1 MNFMPT
7 PDCLEV
13 INGPED
19 GSEFPIIRTPIDV
32 GADPLCALNLCLDQ
46 KIADQHAR
54 ITVVSEGYRVRRL
67 DKAPVWVNGE
77 PTGMVYSRILR
88 PGNILKL
95 GDTELIFRCSPD
107 GLAMRSRGVTTEG
120 DLVWALKLVKKRIG
134 YAVWQA
140 YSFSSAIAGKFVTPF
155 VIISFALL
163 ALALLFWDY
172 TSILLSNFIR
182 LRY

>member
-7 PDCLEV
+7 PDSLEV

-19 GSEFPIIRTPIDV
+19 GVEFPIIRTPIDA

-46 KIADQHAR
+46 KIADHHAR

-77 PTGMVYSRILR
+77 PAGMVYSQILR

-95 GDTELIFRCSPD
+95 GDTELILRCSPD
-107 GLAMRSRGVTTEG
+107 GLAMRSRGVSTEE
-120 DLVWALKLVKKRIG
+120 DLVWAVKLVRKRIG
-134 YAVWQA
+134 CATRQMYTFICAT
-140 YSFSSAIAGKFVTPF
+140 AGKFVTPF
-155 VIISFALL
+155 VTVSLGLL
-163 ALALLFWDY
+163 ALALIFWEY
-172 TSILLSNFIR
+172 TSTLLSYFIR
-182 LRY
+182 LRQ